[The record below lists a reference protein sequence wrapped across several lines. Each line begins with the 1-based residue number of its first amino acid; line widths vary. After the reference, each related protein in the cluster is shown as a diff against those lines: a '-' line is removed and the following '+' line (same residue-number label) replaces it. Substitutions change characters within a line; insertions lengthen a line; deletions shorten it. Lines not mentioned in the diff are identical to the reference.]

1 MLSSLTTV
9 SVAVGKKIS
18 PRNATNPR
26 LILVTETTDNNH
38 RSYSTIRSM
47 NGTSG
52 ESFAVGTLQVD
63 ADNEQQDDVHLLQV
77 RALYTIVGE
86 DDKNGFAD
94 STRSWWW

>member
-1 MLSSLTTV
+1 
-9 SVAVGKKIS
+9 
-18 PRNATNPR
+18 
-26 LILVTETTDNNH
+26 
-38 RSYSTIRSM
+38 M